1 MLLYYP
7 KCHRQSW
14 LEINRNRKLRMK
26 LIATHF
32 KEEASGRA
40 TAEIYEASNGFSIRY
55 IDPAG
60 QVLATETHPGKSLQ
74 WVEDA
79 AENWALGIKLL
90 NE

>member
-1 MLLYYP
+1 
-7 KCHRQSW
+7 
-14 LEINRNRKLRMK
+14 MK

-60 QVLATETHPGKSLQ
+60 QVLATETHPGKSL
-74 WVEDA
+74 
-79 AENWALGIKLL
+79 
-90 NE
+90 

>member
-1 MLLYYP
+1 MTLV
-7 KCHRQSW
+7 S
-14 LEINRNRKLRMK
+14 
-26 LIATHF
+26 THF
-32 KEEASGRA
+32 KEEAAGHA
-40 TAEIYEASNGFSIRY
+40 KAEIYQCNNGYSIRY

-60 QVLATETHPGKSLQ
+60 NLLKTEQHVGKSLH